1 MVVCLQCRRPGF
13 APWVGKIP
21 WRREWQPTPVF
32 LPREFHGQRR
42 LAGYSP
48 WGPKESDTTELLH
61 FHFLQEPQVILAVRN
76 KLIDSLIDTTLLCK
90 FNAQIA
96 FGCPG
101 GSEGKRSACN
111 ARDLGSIPGLGR
123 SPGERNGN
131 TFLYSWEN
139 HMDGGAWQTTVHG
152 VAESGTTECLL

>member
-48 WGPKESDTTELLH
+48 WGPKESDTTERLH
-61 FHFLQEPQVILAVRN
+61 FHFLRLVQWFMTLMLFLKELHVTRIELEFPLTKKHFIL
-76 KLIDSLIDTTLLCK
+76 
-90 FNAQIA
+90 
-96 FGCPG
+96 
-101 GSEGKRSACN
+101 
-111 ARDLGSIPGLGR
+111 
-123 SPGERNGN
+123 
-131 TFLYSWEN
+131 
-139 HMDGGAWQTTVHG
+139 
-152 VAESGTTECLL
+152 